1 MGFGE
6 KTRLRAVAEWDD
18 KKRTYTVRFPL
29 DRCAGA
35 TAMRFDP
42 IEGHRIRAKIH
53 SILCEGK
60 PVKISQSNGL
70 LNHWFRT
77 TDPWYRLAPA
87 SGNVLTV
94 EWEMYAY

>member
-1 MGFGE
+1 MIVE
-6 KTRLRAVAEWDD
+6 KGCVILFTLV
-18 KKRTYTVRFPL
+18 KPK
-29 DRCAGA
+29 RCAMALAGSA
-35 TAMRFDP
+35 ILAFGLYNVHALSGVT
-42 IEGHRIRAKIH
+42 EGG
-53 SILCEGK
+53 ILGMTL
-60 PVKISQSNGL
+60 L